1 MYINNHVSVWGSYWA
16 NGQWGYKCCHS
27 FIKNS
32 YCTGLIVIEVINS
45 SNPLASS
52 SIISTGNEELSSA
65 KKTLVELHNE
75 NMKKSKS
82 KNMDEDVNKHLKRKD
97 LGEGEIKLDSK
108 KLKKALEN
116 EENRYKLKNNEVEI
130 DDRKRPYNSAYMGKN
145 NSMEAEVTEEDLEAY
160 RLKKQS

>member
-1 MYINNHVSVWGSYWA
+1 
-16 NGQWGYKCCHS
+16 
-27 FIKNS
+27 
-32 YCTGLIVIEVINS
+32 
-45 SNPLASS
+45 
-52 SIISTGNEELSSA
+52 
-65 KKTLVELHNE
+65 
-75 NMKKSKS
+75 
-82 KNMDEDVNKHLKRKD
+82 MDEDVNKHLKRKD